1 MTTRRQVLQWGGL
14 AGGVSLAA
22 ASCGFQGSNSG
33 GGDGDGGGGGGEKS
47 LTIQGPV
54 LPTLDPQVISDGM
67 WMVNRGLIEG
77 MLMQTDDGTDVQPAA
92 AESWD
97 MSDDGLVYTFHLR
110 EANWSDGSPVTAD
123 DFMYAYERLLEPK
136 SSGAGVTLGANS
148 YVSSM
153 NIKNALQFQQGVVED
168 WAEVGIKS
176 PDDKTIEITLT
187 TPNQGFLMG
196 MTHAS
201 MCPLPKKV
209 LEEHDAEWE
218 KPENIITNGPFTVEA
233 TQTNVSMT
241 LVKNQEYWDADNVQL
256 DKINYRMV
264 EGSAA
269 PTLVP
274 FENGEVD
281 IMSVG
286 DPALLLRFDNDPNL
300 TPRLHSAKP
309 GSIYYLALLHSK
321 NEVLSDIRIREALS
335 LGMGRET
342 AAQSVP
348 KVEPTTSLVPQ
359 SVAGWEESD
368 GIAEDIERAKQ
379 LLADAGFPEGK
390 GLPPITI
397 LNGGNPSPI
406 ITTIMSNWEKNLG
419 VKSKNDAVEAGVYV
433 TKRSALNDDNYVGFY
448 YGSFAAELNWSKW
461 VGSLWSPTFT
471 KPFSL
476 APDDYQ
482 EYLDLQKDKDL
493 KPAELTSK
501 LNKIANERCSDE
513 VKKFDELTTAAME
526 TVDPDEAVQAFKAA
540 AKAREECF
548 IFLPIGQGGY
558 HFAVNERVT
567 GFNPRP
573 TGDQYYYKTLGVQ

>member
-14 AGGVSLAA
+14 AGGVSLV
-22 ASCGFQGSNSG
+22 ASCGFQGNNNSG
-33 GGDGDGGGGGGEKS
+33 GEGDGGEKS

-54 LPTLDPQVISDGM
+54 LPTLDPQVISNGM
-67 WMVNRGLIEG
+67 WMINRGLIEG
-77 MLMQTDDGTDVQPAA
+77 MLMQTDDGTDVQAAA
-92 AESWD
+92 AETWD
-97 MSDDGLVYTFHLR
+97 VSDDGLVYTFHLR
-110 EANWSDGSPVTAD
+110 DAKWSDGSAVTAD

-136 SSGAGVTLGANS
+136 SAGAGVTLGANS

-176 PDDKTIEITLT
+176 PDPKTVEITLS

-201 MCPLPKKV
+201 MCPLPKAV
-209 LEEHDAEWE
+209 LEEHEAEWE
-218 KPENIITNGPFTVEA
+218 KPENIVTNGPFTVEA

-241 LVKNQEYWDADNVQL
+241 LVKNKEYWDADNVEV
-256 DKINYRMV
+256 DRINYRMADD
-264 EGSAA
+264 GAQ

-286 DPALLLRFDNDPNL
+286 DAAMLLRFDNDPNL
-300 TPRLHSAKP
+300 KGRLQSAKP

-335 LGMGRET
+335 LAMGRDLV
-342 AAQSVP
+342 AQSVP
-348 KVEPTTSLVPQ
+348 RIEPTTSLVPQ
-359 SVAGWEESD
+359 SVPGWEDSD
-368 GIAEDIERAKQ
+368 GIPEDIERAKQ

-390 GLPPITI
+390 GLPPVTI

-406 ITTIMSNWEKNLG
+406 ITTIIANWEKNLG

-433 TKRSALNDDNYVGFY
+433 TKRSALNDDDYFGFY
-448 YGSFAAELNWSKW
+448 FGSFAAELNWSKW
-461 VGSLWSPTFT
+461 VGSLWSPSFT

-476 APDDYQ
+476 SPDDYA
-482 EYLDLQKDKDL
+482 EYLDLQKSKDL
-493 KPAELTSK
+493 KPAQLTAQ
-501 LNKIANERCSDE
+501 LNKIADERCSDE
-513 VKKFDELTTAAME
+513 VKLFAELTDKAME
-526 TVDPDEAVQAFKAA
+526 TVDPDEAVLAFKAA
-540 AKAREECF
+540 SKAREESF
-548 IFLPIGQGGY
+548 IFLPIAQGGY

-567 GFNPRP
+567 GFHPRP
-573 TGDQYYYKTLGVQ
+573 TGDQFYYKTLGVQ